1 MNPLDGLS
9 QRDESKGEFISRR
22 RPPSDGITMNNSKPT
37 NAYANYILIL
47 ILILMLKLE
56 RPQVMLPRS

>member
-22 RPPSDGITMNNSKPT
+22 RPPSDDITMNYSEPT
-37 NAYANYILIL
+37 NAYANYMCWVII
-47 ILILMLKLE
+47 KY
-56 RPQVMLPRS
+56 